1 MTNKK
6 QPVNPA
12 KPAQKP
18 IDKEVQA
25 AADKI
30 AADKEAADKK
40 AAADKEAADKKAAE
54 EKAVREIVEKAVRK
68 IIEKREATLPEILA
82 RLESE
87 PATKPEGKFKA
98 PEKISE
104 HIRWE
109 EAIGSDTAKAKNIDN
124 IPTPEIVAIMKGTA
138 ERLFEPLRRFWK
150 IPIAVISFYRSP
162 KTDKALKDG
171 KGNLYK
177 RSKKIS
183 QHTKGQAIDIDAHV
197 FGNISNRQIFE
208 YILNE
213 LVFDQLIWEFG
224 TDQEPDWVHV
234 SYAPGPRMQVLKSLK
249 GNLGVVKYINM
260 KSWR

>member
-12 KPAQKP
+12 KSAQKP
-18 IDKEVQA
+18 IVDKEVQA

-30 AADKEAADKK
+30 
-40 AAADKEAADKKAAE
+40 AADKEAADKKAAE

-87 PATKPEGKFKA
+87 PATKPEPGKEYKP
-98 PEKISE
+98 PEKVSE

-109 EAIGSDTAKAKNIDN
+109 EATGSDTAKAKGIEN
-124 IPTPEIVAIMKGTA
+124 IPPPEIVEVMKGTA

-162 KTDKALKDG
+162 GTDKALKDG

-177 RSKKIS
+177 RSKKVS